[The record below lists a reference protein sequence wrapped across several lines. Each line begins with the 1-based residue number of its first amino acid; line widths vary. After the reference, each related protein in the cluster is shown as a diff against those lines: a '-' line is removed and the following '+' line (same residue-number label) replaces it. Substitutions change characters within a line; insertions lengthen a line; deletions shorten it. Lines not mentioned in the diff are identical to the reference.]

1 MAKKNLKAA
10 LQSTQSRLK
19 AKEKV
24 AQAAQVA
31 ELKSRKPGPQSSRT
45 SGNGKPT
52 ANIKGKGKQKMTP
65 GPPRKPLI
73 PFKLSDKILLIGE
86 GNFSFA
92 RSLVQN
98 PPAELRSLPPGS
110 ITATAYDTEK
120 ECYEKY
126 PEAQEIVSLLKEK
139 GVEVLFG
146 VDGTRLEKHT
156 ALKGKKW
163 DRIVWNFPHAGE

>member
-31 ELKSRKPGPQSSRT
+31 ELKFRKQGPLSSKT

-92 RSLVQN
+92 RALVYN

-110 ITATAYDTEK
+110 ITATAYDSET

-156 ALKGKKW
+156 ALKGSKW